1 MTKTLITAHLAT
13 LAAFLALDAIWLSRM
28 ADVLYRPTMGDM
40 LLDGFRLAPAL
51 VFYAVYIVGLVHFGV
66 KPGLS
71 GGALATL
78 GNAAFF
84 GFVAY
89 ATYDLTNQATLKN
102 WSTTLT
108 LADLAWGTFVSA
120 AAASIGRA
128 VALWL
133 APPGT

>member
-1 MTKTLITAHLAT
+1 MKTLLVAHGAT

-28 ADVLYRPTMGDM
+28 ADTLYRPTMGDM
-40 LLDGFRLAPAL
+40 LLDGFRVAPAL
-51 VFYAVYIVGLVHFGV
+51 IFYGVYVVGLVHFGV
-66 KPGLS
+66 KPGLA
-71 GGALATL
+71 GGAMATL
-78 GNAAFF
+78 ANAALF

-120 AAASIGRA
+120 ASASVGRIA
-128 VALWL
+128 TLWFAPSVA
-133 APPGT
+133 

>member
-1 MTKTLITAHLAT
+1 MKTIVTAHLAT
-13 LAAFLALDAIWLSRM
+13 FVAFALLDAIWLSRM
-28 ADVLYRPTMGDM
+28 AGVLYRPTMGDM

-51 VFYAVYIVGLVHFGV
+51 VFYVVYIVGLVHFGV
-66 KPGLS
+66 RPGLT

-78 GNAAFF
+78 GNAALF

-108 LADLAWGTFVSA
+108 IADLAWGTFASA
-120 AAASIGRA
+120 VAASVGRA
-128 VALWL
+128 VTLWL
-133 APPGT
+133 APPVS